1 LKRTEPARRRLL
13 AEEDFM
19 EIIEEKRG
27 ELSTFK
33 LQGRLDSNT
42 SQVFEKRIFDAMADG
57 TKNVVIDFKNLDYIS
72 SAGLR
77 VILKATKALK
87 RENGKILLCA
97 MQDYVKEVFEI
108 AGFDSFLP
116 IVPTLDD
123 ALKSM

>member
-1 LKRTEPARRRLL
+1 MDIT
-13 AEEDFM
+13 
-19 EIIEEKRG
+19 EEKQEG
-27 ELSTFK
+27 VHAFK
-33 LQGRLDSNT
+33 LKGRLDSNT
-42 SQVFEKRIFDAMADG
+42 SQSFEQRLFQSIAEG
-57 TKNVVIDFKNLDYIS
+57 TKNVIIDFKDLDYIS

-108 AGFDSFLP
+108 AGFDAFLP

-123 ALKSM
+123 ARRAL

>member
-1 LKRTEPARRRLL
+1 
-13 AEEDFM
+13 M

-27 ELSTFK
+27 HLSTFK

-42 SQVFEKRIFDAMADG
+42 SQEFEKRIFDAMSDG
-57 TKNVVIDFKNLDYIS
+57 TKNVVIDFKDLDYIF

-87 RENGKILLCA
+87 REDGKILLCA

-123 ALKSM
+123 ALKSI